1 MKKLLSA
8 MMFAMFLVSITGVA
22 FAGDDKAAPAPAAEK
37 KAEKKADK
45 KDEKKK

>member
-22 FAGDDKAAPAPAAEK
+22 FAGDDKAAPADKGKKEEK
-37 KAEKKADK
+37 K